1 MNCRASARGRRV
13 RRGPPHSCPREVD
26 IAARLS
32 VLNARMR
39 LLGVLSLAVMLVG
52 CASGPATIEA
62 EVAAGTVATW
72 GLFGLWA
79 AVLAFGGP

>member
-1 MNCRASARGRRV
+1 
-13 RRGPPHSCPREVD
+13 
-26 IAARLS
+26 
-32 VLNARMR
+32 
-39 LLGVLSLAVMLVG
+39 MLVG